1 MIFAATRGPNR
12 NLNQGQILAE
22 VLIAVA
28 IVGVIGAVIGT
39 IFFVSAR
46 SSEAGKK
53 RSQAVALA
61 VQALETVRGIAQ
73 TDYDTSAAV
82 DSGWLHIYC
91 PRANNTQNPP
101 ACSGGGLGT
110 KGAEGTGPSYKITQ
124 PQTSTFTCAT
134 AVPTNPLD
142 LCPGN
147 ETINLEEESFT
158 RSIYIENVCRNSAG
172 AITGSTDT
180 NGSTEACAGADTE
193 VDRSTQKITVVITS
207 QNVSAIRAETYVT
220 RWVNTAG
227 ASSQTSWDASGIAGP
242 VFDFNTCEANPDNCF
257 STETFIDN
265 TSTPGSLK
273 LE

>member
-1 MIFAATRGPNR
+1 MLAATNGKNR

-61 VQALETVRGIAQ
+61 VQALETMRGIAQ

-124 PQTSTFTCAT
+124 PQTSGFTCAT
-134 AVPTNPLD
+134 AVATNPLD
-142 LCPGN
+142 LCPSN

-158 RSIYIENVCRNSAG
+158 RSIYIENICRDSSGN
-172 AITGSTDT
+172 ILGSTT
-180 NGSTEACAGADTE
+180 SNGSTETCASGS

-207 QNVSAIRAETYVT
+207 QNISAIRAETYIT
-220 RWVNTAG
+220 RWVNVAN
-227 ASSQTSWDASGIAGP
+227 ASDQDIWDTSGVGGP
-242 VFDFNTCEANPDNCF
+242 VTDFGTGYD
-257 STETFIDN
+257 TETPPSSIN
-265 TSTPGSLK
+265 HTTPGILQ
-273 LE
+273 LN